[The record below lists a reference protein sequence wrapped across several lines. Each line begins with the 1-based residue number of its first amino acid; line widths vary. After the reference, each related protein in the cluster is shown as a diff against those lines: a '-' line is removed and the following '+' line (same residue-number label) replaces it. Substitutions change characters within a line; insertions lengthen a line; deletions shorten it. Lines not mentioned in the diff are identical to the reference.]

1 MLKLVSSSTDMKN
14 YKTYIAID
22 KSTRFGRPCVKGTRI
37 SVYDVLNW
45 LSIGQSQKEI
55 IKDFPE
61 LSKTK
66 IRACLAF
73 AADKESKTRVA

>member
-1 MLKLVSSSTDMKN
+1 MKN
-14 YKTYIAID
+14 YKKYIVID
-22 KSTRFGRPCVKGTRI
+22 ESIRFGKPCIKGTRVSI
-37 SVYDVLNW
+37 YDVLNW
-45 LSIGQSQKEI
+45 LSSGQSEKEI

-73 AADKESKTRVA
+73 AADKESKIRVV

>member
-1 MLKLVSSSTDMKN
+1 MNN
-14 YKTYIAID
+14 YKKYIVID
-22 KSTRFGRPCVKGTRI
+22 ESVRFGKPCIKGTRI
-37 SVYDVLNW
+37 SVYDILKW
-45 LSIGQSQKEI
+45 LSAGQSEKEI